1 MAAIQS
7 KQASS
12 TRMTGRPYG
21 RRSSDRQP
29 ATLAKILRA
38 TGQHPGQYALP
49 FALERDELPGSQ
61 LTGSP
66 LTGPQLTMDVK
77 RRRRR
82 VGPRPLAAPAQ
93 GNDWS
98 AALLTAYVPA
108 TIVLSAELEVQ
119 ATIGAA
125 IADYLRSSHWHRGER
140 VDALLA
146 TDLLPHFMRLC
157 RRGEPQSST
166 LVTRTNGRRVRM
178 WLRVERCGANGSE
191 QPYSYLSFEPLSFEP
206 LSFETVAAA
215 PIDSVSLTTP
225 TFAMRNALRKVERA
239 ESQRTAAYRV
249 GEPDSSLTALEQLST
264 QLHASNVH
272 LTQSNAALA
281 TLNDELNAQL
291 MLRNDKLEQSATLL
305 QISRDDAELALQQQ
319 RVSQMEAVDQL
330 CGGVAHEFNN
340 ILASIMG
347 YADLLARVL
356 HDAAFGEAAPATQQR
371 YVVEILRASE
381 RARSLVQQLLLY
393 GQRGNSQ
400 LRPTMPGRLL
410 NELAPKLRATLPVAI
425 ELDVECSAAL
435 PSANI
440 DAAQITLALM
450 CVVENARDAIQSR
463 ADELSRGRID
473 LRVSNSTLDTQRCAS
488 CQRSFEGAYLQLAV
502 HDSGPGVAEADLTKL
517 FEPFFTTKEMGKG
530 KGLGLSMA
538 HGIVHAHGGHITV
551 QSSPDGASISLLLPA
566 AS

>member
-49 FALERDELPGSQ
+49 FALERDELPESQ
-61 LTGSP
+61 STGS
-66 LTGPQLTMDVK
+66 QLTMDVK

-146 TDLLPHFMRLC
+146 TDLLPHFMRLR

-178 WLRVERCGANGSE
+178 WLRVERCGADGSE
-191 QPYSYLSFEPLSFEP
+191 QPYRYLSFEPLPFEP
-206 LSFETVAAA
+206 PSFETVAAT
-215 PIDSVSLTTP
+215 PIDSASLTTP
-225 TFAMRNALRKVERA
+225 AFAMRNAL
-239 ESQRTAAYRV
+239 
-249 GEPDSSLTALEQLST
+249 TALEQLGT
-264 QLHASNVH
+264 
-272 LTQSNAALA
+272 
-281 TLNDELNAQL
+281 QL
-291 MLRNDKLEQSATLL
+291 MLRNDELEQSARLL
-305 QISRDDAELALQQQ
+305 QISRDDAGLALQQQ
-319 RVSQMEAVDQL
+319 RVSQMEAVEQL

-356 HDAAFGEAAPATQQR
+356 RDAASGEAAPATQQR
-371 YVVEILRASE
+371 YVLEILRASE

-473 LRVSNSTLDTQRCAS
+473 LRVSNSTLETQRCAS

-502 HDSGPGVAEADLTKL
+502 HDSGPGVPEANLPKL